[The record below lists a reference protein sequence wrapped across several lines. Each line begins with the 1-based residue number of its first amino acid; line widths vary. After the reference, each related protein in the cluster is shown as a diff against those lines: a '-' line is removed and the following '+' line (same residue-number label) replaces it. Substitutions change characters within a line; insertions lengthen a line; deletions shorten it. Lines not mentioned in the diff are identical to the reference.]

1 MRIENARIQGGELVL
16 TCSMQEARQFAY
28 RFKPGEYEIRPEKK
42 KRSMDANAYAWL
54 IINRIAEALR
64 TTPEE
69 VYREALKNIP
79 NALEIVCVQ
88 DKAVESMARLW
99 TNGHIGRRVETEPS
113 KIKDCTNMYLYYGS
127 SDFDRR
133 QMSQLIDNLAQDA
146 KALDIETRPAEEIQS
161 LLEGWE

>member
-28 RFKPGEYEIRPEKK
+28 RFKPGEYEIRPGKK
-42 KRSMDANAYAWL
+42 KRSLDANAYAWL

-69 VYREALKNIP
+69 VYREALENIP

-133 QMSQLIDNLAQDA
+133 QMSQLIENLVQDA